1 MGQIRAQLAAIGVDD
16 PEAQN
21 IGTNG
26 AAIQFRSVTGQ
37 SADAAPNFVQGKLQ
51 AAIPG
56 LKVTG
61 VSEVGAK
68 VSGELI
74 GGGVEALGAA
84 LGLTLLYIWFR
95 FQLQFGLGAIIAL
108 AHDIILTIGFLSF
121 IRIEVSMTS
130 IAALLT
136 VIGYSMNEKVIS
148 FDRLREN
155 LRKYKTT
162 PLREVINLSE
172 NERLSRTII
181 TGTTALLAL
190 SRLGARPRLGAVHA
204 DGAMAFGILV
214 GTYSSIYVALPVILL
229 WGVRRDEEEA
239 QPIRFH
245 LPARRPLAQRR
256 QPSMRTPPS
265 IDAFGPGG
273 FRVDGAWRAG
283 SLLIIADAP
292 RDWRPRNLERGDGR
306 GHSAGAG
313 FAARLGGVPAAGRQ
327 APPCTAAAVRPRG
340 VAGRGLGLEFMA
352 TEAAARLH
360 NVLASQGRLFAT
372 ALIAI

>member
-1 MGQIRAQLAAIGVDD
+1 MSTPQIVGPTRKSFWPFIHFVPRQTHFNFVGLAPYAAILSVLLVIVSGASIAMQQVNFGVDFVGGTKMEVATSGVAPLGQIRGLLAGMGANDAEVQGVG
-16 PEAQN
+16 AS
-21 IGTNG
+21 G
-26 AAIQFRSVTGQ
+26 AAIQFRSVNGQ
-37 SADAAPNFVQGKLQ
+37 AADVAPTFVQGKLQ
-51 AAIPG
+51 SAIPG

-74 GGGVEALGAA
+74 WGGVEALGVA

-95 FQLQFGLGAIIAL
+95 FQLQFGLGAILAL
-108 AHDIILTIGFLSF
+108 AHDIVLTIGFLS
-121 IRIEVSMTS
+121 ITRIEVSMTS

-190 SRLGARPRLGAVHA
+190 SGSVLNPASALFSLTAT
-204 DGAMAFGILV
+204 MAFGILV

-229 WGVRRDEEEA
+229 WGVKRDDDEA
-239 QPIRFH
+239 TPIDLRT
-245 LPARRPLAQRR
+245 ARR
-256 QPSMRTPPS
+256 
-265 IDAFGPGG
+265 
-273 FRVDGAWRAG
+273 
-283 SLLIIADAP
+283 
-292 RDWRPRNLERGDGR
+292 
-306 GHSAGAG
+306 
-313 FAARLGGVPAAGRQ
+313 
-327 APPCTAAAVRPRG
+327 
-340 VAGRGLGLEFMA
+340 
-352 TEAAARLH
+352 
-360 NVLASQGRLFAT
+360 
-372 ALIAI
+372 